1 MGTIKQKATVQ
12 IMKRENKPIVQV
24 KKLNLR
30 GLLNKY
36 GKKSSEVV

>member
-1 MGTIKQKATVQ
+1 MNYAKQTFKITTTER
-12 IMKRENKPIVQV
+12 KNKPIVKI

>member
-1 MGTIKQKATVQ
+1 MGTLKQTYIERK
-12 IMKRENKPIVQV
+12 NKPVVRI

-36 GKKSSEVV
+36 GKKSS